1 MSVFTL
7 KIIACISMVIDHA
20 GAHLF
25 PEAVWMRY
33 VGRLAFPIYA
43 FLIAEGYRHTKDVKK
58 YLLRL
63 FIFALVSEIPY
74 DLLGKDCLF
83 NWGAQNVFFTLF
95 SGLLMLFLMDWTNSL
110 ILKAFTFVSFMWIAE
125 YCHFTYRYP
134 GIYMIFAFDYF
145 RDIPLLRDLNIIAAN
160 IRLFTAKIQVAGSL
174 AIIPLSFYNGKRGPS
189 WKYFFYA
196 FYPCH
201 LLIIYLVKKYLGF

>member
-1 MSVFTL
+1 
-7 KIIACISMVIDHA
+7 MVIDHA
-20 GAHLF
+20 GAYLF
-25 PEAVWMRY
+25 PEAEWMRY
-33 VGRLAFPIYA
+33 VGRLAFPIYC
-43 FLIAEGYRHTKDVKK
+43 FLLTEGYHHTRDVKK

-63 FIFALVSEIPY
+63 LFFALISEIPY
-74 DLLGKDCLF
+74 DMLGKDSLF
-83 NWGAQNVFFTLF
+83 YWGSQNVFFTLF
-95 SGLLMLFLMDWTNSL
+95 SGLLMLCFMDWTNSV
-110 ILKAFTFVSFMWIAE
+110 ILKAFILVSFMWIGE
-125 YCHFTYRYP
+125 YCHFSYRYP

-145 RDIPLLRDLNIIAAN
+145 RDLPFLRDLNIIAAN
-160 IRLFTAKIQVAGSL
+160 IRLFTAKSQAAGSL